1 MEKKKPSLFAQRMGL
16 IKSSKPD
23 SGPIVQG
30 IREKDESQLQRIE
43 KESCSINYNVEI
55 PKISIEKSKVVSVPN
70 NDKQIHEENMK
81 KILSMD
87 ASEIEQN
94 LKEIQGSLNPS
105 TIEFLRR
112 RGQASLKKPNQVV
125 PVKDLQEA
133 EITCLQS
140 SSNKTCMHLNIATSE
155 FDHVRYD
162 CEGKP
167 VQYFSNGAWVGECQG
182 YTLREIINLL
192 RSSIPSQRILAA
204 DTLSILLKE
213 NTWQKINFL
222 TEECELCRVI
232 VFSLTDK
239 NINIRSRVLAL
250 LSKIS
255 EESMENLKIQR
266 FDEYLFPST
275 NSKSNSLLPKEIREK
290 ASIWEEEECRLLS
303 QSFNMNLP
311 DSSKDFIASLL
322 YNGILETLLPFQ
334 VSEILSILVSISLHS
349 VSSCYFLIRHP
360 IFNKILEATPLTYTL
375 LSILALSSLPCA
387 HKISQ
392 NLPQRFF
399 SDLLTVDSSLT
410 LLFALFAHKQIFD
423 IRAISFQ
430 KCQEGS
436 SQMFSAI
443 SRLIQSFTT
452 EEYKSI
458 AELGYYSFLSQLE
471 VYGKNYELIASVS
484 KLIESFLKKNI
495 STGLDLAQV
504 SKTVFEILA
513 SITEDLDDL
522 EFKLGKGSLNENFN
536 PDVLEAK
543 SVKVIKALT
552 NLLNLAYELKIYW
565 STEIESIKLNI
576 KKYYLWGIQ
585 NLNKILPCLEK
596 EIGVKKIICYRLREI
611 IQFLII
617 SYQFLQID
625 EKADLVTISFFLS
638 VYDEIYFMN
647 LVEKIF
653 GEIPEFFKGFL
664 YSEKNFLNSYNLYEK
679 NTKVASYFPGLD
691 ENPYFPLPFDWIFS
705 VLPSS
710 PGAVTMKVLKF
721 INSSNL
727 LFNYPLSGII
737 SDINMFFIRKDQDY
751 QNFIEDLGPLIKK
764 LVGSKLFAAGVNQ
777 CKNSV
782 LNTTK
787 DYIANS
793 YLEPVYSIW
802 IVSFMQD
809 EVDADIFK
817 DVFDEIDPL
826 FSRAIH
832 VVQDFLDENRSRF
845 GKLGKLLQA

>member
-1 MEKKKPSLFAQRMGL
+1 MEKKKPSLFAQRMGI

-43 KESCSINYNVEI
+43 KEVCSINYNVDI
-55 PKISIEKSKVVSVPN
+55 PKISIEKTKLISVPN

-87 ASEIEQN
+87 SSEIEQN

-112 RGQASLKKPNQVV
+112 RGQAALKKPNQVL

-140 SSNKTCMHLNIATSE
+140 SSNKTCMHLNICTSE
-155 FDHVRYD
+155 FDRVRFD

-167 VQYFSNGAWVGECQG
+167 VQFFSNGAWVGECQG

-192 RSSIPSQRILAA
+192 RSSIPSQRILAV
-204 DTLSILLKE
+204 DTLIILLKE

-222 TEECELCRVI
+222 TEECELGRVI
-232 VFSLTDK
+232 VFSITDK

-250 LSKIS
+250 LSQVF
-255 EESMENLKIQR
+255 EESNQNLKIQR
-266 FDEYLFPST
+266 FEDFLFPST
-275 NSKSNSLLPKEIREK
+275 SSKANSLLPKEVKEK
-290 ASIWEEEECRLLS
+290 PSVWEEEECRISS
-303 QSFNMNLP
+303 QSFNITTA

-322 YNGILETLLPFQ
+322 YNGLLDTLLPIQ

-349 VSSCYFLIRHP
+349 VTSCYFLIRHS
-360 IFNKILEATPLTYTL
+360 IFNKILEATPHTYTL

-399 SDLLTVDSSLT
+399 SDLLTIDSSLS
-410 LLFALFAHKQIFD
+410 LLFSLFAHKQIFD

-452 EEYKSI
+452 DEYKGI
-458 AELGYYSFLSQLE
+458 AELGYYKFLSQVE
-471 VYGKNYELIASVS
+471 VYGKNYELIESVG
-484 KLIESFLKKNI
+484 KLIECFLQKKI

-504 SKTVFEILA
+504 SKSVFEILT
-513 SITEDLDDL
+513 SINEELGDL
-522 EFKLGKGSLNENFN
+522 EFKIGNGGLNENFN
-536 PDVLEAK
+536 PDHLEAK
-543 SVKVIKALT
+543 PVKVLKLIKTLLT
-552 NLLNLAYELKIYW
+552 LAYELKTFW
-565 STEIESIKLNI
+565 GIEVESAKANI
-576 KKYYLWGIQ
+576 MKYYMWAIQ
-585 NLNKILPCLEK
+585 NLNKILPGLGK
-596 EIGVKKIICYRLREI
+596 EVGVKKIICYRLREI
-611 IQFLII
+611 IQFLIV
-617 SYQFLQID
+617 SYQFLEIN

-638 VYDEIYFMN
+638 VFDEIYFMSII
-647 LVEKIF
+647 EKIF
-653 GEIPEFFKGFL
+653 GEVPEFFKGFL
-664 YSEKNFLNSYNLYEK
+664 YSEKNLLMSYNFHEK

-710 PGAVTMKVLKF
+710 PPEVTMKILKF
-721 INSSNL
+721 VNSANL
-727 LFNYPLSGII
+727 LFNYPLSGVI
-737 SDINMFFIRKDQDY
+737 SDINMLFVRKDQDY
-751 QNFIEDLGPLIKK
+751 QSFNEDLGPLIKG
-764 LVGSKLFAAGVNQ
+764 LVSSKLFAAGVNQ

-793 YLEPVYSIW
+793 YLEPIYSIW
-802 IVSFMQD
+802 IVSFLQD

-817 DVFDEIDPL
+817 DVYDEIDPL
-826 FSRAIH
+826 FSRVIH
-832 VVQDFLDENRSRF
+832 VVQDYVNENQNKFR
-845 GKLGKLLQA
+845 KLGKLLQL